1 MLFFASL
8 GTKDKS
14 GKTMSTGPFSFATL
28 PKVVKT
34 ILDEAAENHE
44 REQMLNELFK
54 ETATSK
60 ESTTLRSTVDAWFQK
75 TFVTASGAKSY
86 AVASNIILQRLPELV
101 EVYQRIATLCIDIV
115 GEDSIQIP
123 DSGLW

>member
-1 MLFFASL
+1 
-8 GTKDKS
+8 
-14 GKTMSTGPFSFATL
+14 MSTTGPFSFTTL

-44 REQMLNELFK
+44 REQMLNELSK
-54 ETATSK
+54 DTETSQ
-60 ESTTLRSTVDAWFQK
+60 ESTTLRATVDAWFQK
-75 TFVTASGAKSY
+75 TLVTASGAKSY
-86 AVASNIILQRLPELV
+86 AVASNVILQRLPELV

-115 GEDSIQIP
+115 GKDSIQIP

>member
-1 MLFFASL
+1 MLFFAS
-8 GTKDKS
+8 S
-14 GKTMSTGPFSFATL
+14 GKKVKTMSTGPFSFATL

-75 TFVTASGAKSY
+75 TFVTFTV
-86 AVASNIILQRLPELV
+86 VAQARYFLWTCCRGSILRLEAQ
-101 EVYQRIATLCIDIV
+101 Y
-115 GEDSIQIP
+115 
-123 DSGLW
+123 